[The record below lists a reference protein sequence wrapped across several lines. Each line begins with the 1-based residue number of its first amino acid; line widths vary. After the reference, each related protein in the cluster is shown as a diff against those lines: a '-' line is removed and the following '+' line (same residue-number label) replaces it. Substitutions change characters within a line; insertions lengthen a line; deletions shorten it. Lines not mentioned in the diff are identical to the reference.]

1 MQFRSVTKRFGD
13 MTAVDNVD
21 LDVHA
26 GEFLALL
33 GPSGCGK
40 TTSLR
45 MIAGFEQAT
54 EGDILIGGASAVGLP
69 PYRRNVNTVF
79 QQYALFPHMSV
90 VDNVGYGLKQ
100 RRVGKAERRRK
111 ALEALEMVRLRGF
124 EQRRPYELSGGQQQR
139 VALAR
144 ALVLEPRVLLLDE
157 PLGALDLKL
166 RKEMQIELK
175 RIHQE
180 VGLTFVFVTHD
191 QEEAM
196 AMSDRIA
203 VMNFGRIEQLDEP
216 RAMYDRPATPFVAD
230 FIGDMNHVDGTLR
243 ELAERV
249 VDARRRGG
257 RRDAGRTRHEPAPR
271 SGSGARGHAARA
283 DHAPRARLRRR
294 ARNGRDEDVPRPSDP
309 DRGAPANGVEMI
321 VRENRESV
329 DPASMRCEGRRR
341 SSCDGGRRPH
351 CCSESRRP
359 ADSREE
365 EPMADRRPPT
375 STPRPVRPL
384 GADVRSIQPP
394 PRAPGRRPRRV
405 RDVRRSVRRHAE

>member
-1 MQFRSVTKRFGD
+1 VRRVGADADTLVFAAAREEPAIGAIGEREIDVQFRSVTKRFGEV
-13 MTAVDNVD
+13 TAVDNVD

-111 ALEALEMVRLRGF
+111 ALDALEMVRLRGF

-216 RAMYDRPATPFVAD
+216 RAMYDRPATPFVAG
-230 FIGDMNHVDGTLR
+230 FIGDMNHLEGTLR
-243 ELAERV
+243 EQAGESWTL
-249 VDARRRGG
+249 
-257 RRDAGRTRHEPAPR
+257 DAGGGVVLQGERIVAGADVGAQARAGIRPEQITLHAPGSGGEPAT
-271 SGSGARGHAARA
+271 AVTKMYLGHEIQVVG
-283 DHAPRARLRRR
+283 RLR
-294 ARNGRDEDVPRPSDP
+294 
-309 DRGAPANGVEMI
+309 NGVDMI
-321 VRENRESV
+321 VRQSRESV
-329 DPASMRCEGRRR
+329 EPAVDAASEGDEVELRW
-341 SSCDGGRRPH
+341 SGQAPLL
-351 CCSESRRP
+351 
-359 ADSREE
+359 
-365 EPMADRRPPT
+365 
-375 STPRPVRPL
+375 L
-384 GADVRSIQPP
+384 GASP
-394 PRAPGRRPRRV
+394 PRT
-405 RDVRRSVRRHAE
+405 

>member
-1 MQFRSVTKRFGD
+1 

-230 FIGDMNHVDGTLR
+230 FIGDMNHLEGTLR
-243 ELAERV
+243 EHAGESWTLDAGAGVVLQGERV
-249 VDARRRGG
+249 VADAEVGTEVRAGIRPEQITLHAPGSGG
-257 RRDAGRTRHEPAPR
+257 EPAT
-271 SGSGARGHAARA
+271 AVTKMYLGHQIQVVG
-283 DHAPRARLRRR
+283 RLR
-294 ARNGRDEDVPRPSDP
+294 
-309 DRGAPANGVEMI
+309 NGVEMI
-321 VRENRESV
+321 VRQNRESV
-329 DPASMRCEGRRR
+329 EAAVDAAAEGDDVELRW
-341 SSCDGGRRPH
+341 SSQAPLL
-351 CCSESRRP
+351 
-359 ADSREE
+359 
-365 EPMADRRPPT
+365 
-375 STPRPVRPL
+375 L
-384 GADVRSIQPP
+384 GASTTR
-394 PRAPGRRPRRV
+394 G
-405 RDVRRSVRRHAE
+405 